1 MKCALCGKTVRP
13 KQNNFILLEGNKP
26 AHKVCP
32 TKKTRKL
39 SDKENEEYHQLL
51 NAIHWQLKN
60 NPKGYIVTSG
70 LNFKKVTNQ
79 IKKLKD
85 NGYSYK
91 DQLYALKKTVER
103 QNGFYGYTSVVN
115 SIDVIIGQLRKR
127 ESVLKDIKSSHQEEI
142 VFDASKIME
151 SGDDEW

>member
-1 MKCALCGKTVRP
+1 MKCALCGRTV
-13 KQNNFILLEGNKP
+13 KP
-26 AHKVCP
+26 NCKNAVIIDGKVCHKVCP
-32 TKKTRKL
+32 TKNTRKL

-51 NAIHWQLKN
+51 DAIHWQLRN

-70 LNFKKVTNQ
+70 MNFKKVTNQ